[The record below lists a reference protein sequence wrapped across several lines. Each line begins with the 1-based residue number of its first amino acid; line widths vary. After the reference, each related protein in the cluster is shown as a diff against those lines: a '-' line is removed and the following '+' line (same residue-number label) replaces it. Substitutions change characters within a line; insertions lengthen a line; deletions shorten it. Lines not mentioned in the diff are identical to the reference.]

1 MRPRT
6 VLAAVVVGLVLI
18 VLSAVLT
25 PSLLVIAAA
34 GVCVLMAL
42 VGHGHEVAR

>member
-6 VLAAVVVGLVLI
+6 LLGATVVGLVLI
-18 VLSAVLT
+18 ALSAVLT
-25 PSLLVIAAA
+25 PSLLVVAAV